1 MLVPRRVVFSVSAL
15 TGVAGIIAASPAP
28 AATTTCP
35 TGYESI
41 AGKCVAPC
49 PAGTKR
55 AIDGLAC
62 VTEKAPLVCKVGYE
76 PISGKCVPL
85 CPAGTKRA
93 IDGLACV
100 AK

>member
-62 VTEKAPLVCKVGYE
+62 VAEKPLPSCKEGYE
-76 PISGKCVPL
+76 SIAGKCVAV

-93 IDGLACV
+93 IEGLA
-100 AK
+100 